1 VTPVAERIGGIVLAG
16 GRSSRFGTD
25 KLAVPIGG
33 RPMLELAID
42 AVRAVATDIV
52 VVAAPDR
59 TPPLP
64 PDVTVAFD
72 HDAFEGPLAGLATGL
87 HALDPGLDRA
97 IVVGGDMPS
106 LQPTVL
112 GLLVDRLDDVDV
124 VVLEDADG
132 PRPLP
137 AAVRPATVRP
147 TVDRLLAGGERRLR
161 ALLTE
166 VTLGS
171 IDQAAW
177 QREDPEGQT
186 LRDVDRPEDLPD

>member
-1 VTPVAERIGGIVLAG
+1 VTHVAERSGGIVLAG
-16 GRSSRFGTD
+16 GRSSRFGSD
-25 KLAVPIGG
+25 KLAVLIGG

-52 VVAAPDR
+52 VVGAPGR

-72 HDAFEGPLAGLATGL
+72 DDAFEGPLAGLATGL
-87 HALDPGLDRA
+87 RALDPGLDRA

-112 GLLVDRLDDVDV
+112 GQFLDRLDVVDI

-137 AAVRPATVRP
+137 MAVRTATVRP
-147 TVDRLLAGGERRLR
+147 TVDRLLVGGERRLR

-166 VTLGS
+166 LTVES
-171 IDQAAW
+171 IDRAAW

-186 LRDVDRPEDLPD
+186 LRDIDRPEDLPG